1 MKITPL
7 FQLVA
12 ASATLIS
19 SVCAD
24 APSIIAQS
32 PRSFVQAE
40 KAPDPE
46 VSHLAEKVGFAAKLP
61 KNTEGY
67 FSVIGG
73 YDMYERFLKT
83 EVGKL
88 ILETMAEQ
96 GLDLEEVEGEP
107 EADLFKASVGE
118 EVFVSFGDTSGIQGV
133 NLNALNRSANFH
145 QMKMMVQMAAAAMSD
160 EVDTSEMEG
169 VAMSMFTGILGD
181 PKAGLE
187 IFEKSEM
194 PPLLVGLKVSD
205 LDMREQIHATVAGLL
220 SQALEMGEE
229 APFTEINVQRDG
241 VTLTGFSVD
250 GKKAAALADEDTR
263 QEMSGFFGG
272 RAEVDRFLNAVAQK
286 NLHIATGLKGD
297 YILFYLGGTMDGF
310 KLVEDPQDSLLA
322 KDGMDFLRNYAD
334 KDIRVLMFGEGEAF
348 NQMMEDSE
356 AVSSIALGVKEGL
369 SETDAFGDTRD
380 IQTLLSHV
388 ARLDGQLFDMIDYSD
403 SGMVGFLENGFKIE
417 SHGGSNL
424 PSIDTKNPHAF
435 SALGG
440 MEDLLFYSNSRSN
453 PEFTGKLY
461 ELIDS
466 FGEAIYLMGR
476 RVSELETEDFDF
488 EQFRDGFQMFEQV
501 AGKDLAEIWTAITV
515 DWAQGT
521 GDEGAIIID
530 TKGTMPKI
538 PEIPGVVIEQ
548 GRIPRISYVTPVTNP
563 EKLTQSWGK
572 IEKSVTNIL
581 KALEEQGGPAI
592 PMQELIE
599 NEKGG
604 IRSFFYPIPTTTN
617 NARPI
622 VAMTEKNF
630 YLSTSQT
637 AVAEIKATLE
647 KGGGPIRHGA
657 YSRVNFSAASDFA
670 QYWVDLAKKN
680 ADELFENDFQKD
692 DFMENVPMIEKYIAA
707 FAQFKDFTT
716 HVRKEEGKSR
726 MSIHFNL
733 N

>member
-1 MKITPL
+1 
-7 FQLVA
+7 
-12 ASATLIS
+12 
-19 SVCAD
+19 
-24 APSIIAQS
+24 
-32 PRSFVQAE
+32 
-40 KAPDPE
+40 
-46 VSHLAEKVGFAAKLP
+46 
-61 KNTEGY
+61 
-67 FSVIGG
+67 
-73 YDMYERFLKT
+73 
-83 EVGKL
+83 
-88 ILETMAEQ
+88 
-96 GLDLEEVEGEP
+96 
-107 EADLFKASVGE
+107 
-118 EVFVSFGDTSGIQGV
+118 
-133 NLNALNRSANFH
+133 
-145 QMKMMVQMAAAAMSD
+145 MSD

-229 APFTEINVQRDG
+229 APFTEIHVQRDG

-356 AVSSIALGVKEGL
+356 AVSSIALGIKEGL

-647 KGGGPIRHGA
+647 KGGGPIRHGS
-657 YSRVNFSAASDFA
+657 YSRVNFSAASDLA

>member
-1 MKITPL
+1 
-7 FQLVA
+7 
-12 ASATLIS
+12 
-19 SVCAD
+19 
-24 APSIIAQS
+24 
-32 PRSFVQAE
+32 
-40 KAPDPE
+40 
-46 VSHLAEKVGFAAKLP
+46 
-61 KNTEGY
+61 
-67 FSVIGG
+67 
-73 YDMYERFLKT
+73 
-83 EVGKL
+83 
-88 ILETMAEQ
+88 
-96 GLDLEEVEGEP
+96 
-107 EADLFKASVGE
+107 
-118 EVFVSFGDTSGIQGV
+118 
-133 NLNALNRSANFH
+133 
-145 QMKMMVQMAAAAMSD
+145 
-160 EVDTSEMEG
+160 
-169 VAMSMFTGILGD
+169 
-181 PKAGLE
+181 
-187 IFEKSEM
+187 
-194 PPLLVGLKVSD
+194 
-205 LDMREQIHATVAGLL
+205 
-220 SQALEMGEE
+220 
-229 APFTEINVQRDG
+229 

-272 RAEVDRFLNAVAQK
+272 RAEVDRFLKAVAQK

-297 YILFYLGGTMDGF
+297 YVLFYLGGTMDGF

-322 KDGMDFLRNYAD
+322 KDGMDFLRNYAG

-356 AVSSIALGVKEGL
+356 AVSSIALGIKEGL

-388 ARLDGQLFDMIDYSD
+388 ARLDGQLFDMIDYGD

-530 TKGTMPKI
+530 TKGTMPRI

-563 EKLTQSWGK
+563 KKLTQSWGK

-647 KGGGPIRHGA
+647 KGGGPIRHGS
-657 YSRVNFSAASDFA
+657 YSRVNFSAASDLA

-692 DFMENVPMIEKYIAA
+692 DFMENVPLIEKYIAA
-707 FAQFKDFTT
+707 FGQFKDFTT

>member
-297 YILFYLGGTMDGF
+297 YVLFYLGGTMDGF

-334 KDIRVLMFGEGEAF
+334 KDIRVLMFGEAKP
-348 NQMMEDSE
+348 S
-356 AVSSIALGVKEGL
+356 
-369 SETDAFGDTRD
+369 TR
-380 IQTLLSHV
+380 
-388 ARLDGQLFDMIDYSD
+388 
-403 SGMVGFLENGFKIE
+403 
-417 SHGGSNL
+417 
-424 PSIDTKNPHAF
+424 
-435 SALGG
+435 
-440 MEDLLFYSNSRSN
+440 
-453 PEFTGKLY
+453 
-461 ELIDS
+461 
-466 FGEAIYLMGR
+466 
-476 RVSELETEDFDF
+476 
-488 EQFRDGFQMFEQV
+488 
-501 AGKDLAEIWTAITV
+501 
-515 DWAQGT
+515 
-521 GDEGAIIID
+521 
-530 TKGTMPKI
+530 
-538 PEIPGVVIEQ
+538 
-548 GRIPRISYVTPVTNP
+548 
-563 EKLTQSWGK
+563 
-572 IEKSVTNIL
+572 
-581 KALEEQGGPAI
+581 
-592 PMQELIE
+592 
-599 NEKGG
+599 
-604 IRSFFYPIPTTTN
+604 
-617 NARPI
+617 
-622 VAMTEKNF
+622 
-630 YLSTSQT
+630 
-637 AVAEIKATLE
+637 
-647 KGGGPIRHGA
+647 
-657 YSRVNFSAASDFA
+657 
-670 QYWVDLAKKN
+670 
-680 ADELFENDFQKD
+680 
-692 DFMENVPMIEKYIAA
+692 
-707 FAQFKDFTT
+707 
-716 HVRKEEGKSR
+716 
-726 MSIHFNL
+726 
-733 N
+733 